1 MPPMKRIGI
10 LVKAESPDTNPL
22 LKELVPWLRARG
34 KDPLLDPAAANLV
47 GETASYPKKD
57 LAALADMLVVLGG
70 DGTMLA
76 AARLVEDRPIP
87 ILGVNT
93 GGLGFLTAVTRD
105 ALFKALEQVFANAF
119 AEEERLMLR
128 SRIVRMGKEIAA
140 ASVLNDVALSKGAL
154 SHMVQLEISINGQ
167 FVTGLRGDGLII
179 STPTGST
186 AYSMAAGGPILNP
199 AVHALILTPISPHTL
214 TNRPIVIPQEAHV
227 EVVLVSKDEGAMVTF
242 DGQAGIT
249 LQPRDLIEVRAS
261 EKKTRLIRF
270 ADRTYYDMLR
280 NKLKWGES

>member
-1 MPPMKRIGI
+1 MPPMKRMGT
-10 LVKAESPDTNPL
+10 LVKGEPPNPKPL
-22 LKELVPWLRARG
+22 LREPPPWLGARG
-34 KDPLLDPAAANLV
+34 KAPRPDPGTAKLI
-47 GETASYPKKD
+47 GETASSLKKD
-57 LAALADMLVVLGG
+57 FAALADMLVVLGG

-105 ALFKALEQVFANAF
+105 EIFKALEQVFANAY
-119 AEEERLMLR
+119 AEEQRLMLR
-128 SRIVRMGKEIAA
+128 SRLVRMGTQVAA

-154 SHMVQLEISINGQ
+154 SHMVQLEISIDGQ

-199 AVHALILTPISPHTL
+199 AVHALILTPICPHTL
-214 TNRPIVIPQEAHV
+214 TNRPIAIPQEAHV
-227 EVVLVSKDEGAMVTF
+227 AVMLVSKDEGAVVTF
-242 DGQAGIT
+242 DGQAGIA

-261 EKKTRLIRF
+261 ENKTRLIRF

-280 NKLKWGES
+280 QKLQWGDT

>member
-34 KDPLLDPAAANLV
+34 KDPLLDPATAKLAE
-47 GETASYPKKD
+47 ETASYPKKD

-105 ALFKALEQVFANAF
+105 EIFKALEQVFANAY
-119 AEEERLMLR
+119 AEEQRLMLR
-128 SRIVRMGKEIAA
+128 SRLVRMGTQVAA

-154 SHMVQLEISINGQ
+154 SHMVQLEISIDGQ
-167 FVTGLRGDGLII
+167 FVTGLRGDGIII

-199 AVHALILTPISPHTL
+199 AVHALILTP
-214 TNRPIVIPQEAHV
+214 
-227 EVVLVSKDEGAMVTF
+227 
-242 DGQAGIT
+242 
-249 LQPRDLIEVRAS
+249 
-261 EKKTRLIRF
+261 
-270 ADRTYYDMLR
+270 
-280 NKLKWGES
+280 

>member
-1 MPPMKRIGI
+1 M
-10 LVKAESPDTNPL
+10 
-22 LKELVPWLRARG
+22 RARG
-34 KDPLLDPAAANLV
+34 KDPLLDPATAKLI
-47 GETASYPKKD
+47 GETTSSLKKD

-105 ALFKALEQVFANAF
+105 EIFKALEQVFANAY
-119 AEEERLMLR
+119 AEEQRLMLR
-128 SRIVRMGKEIAA
+128 SRLVRMGTQVAA

-154 SHMVQLEISINGQ
+154 SHMVQLEISIDGQ

-199 AVHALILTPISPHTL
+199 AVHALILTPICPHTL

-227 EVVLVSKDEGAMVTF
+227 AVMLVSKDEGAMVTF
-242 DGQAGIT
+242 DGQAGIA

-261 EKKTRLIRF
+261 ENKTRLIRF

-280 NKLKWGES
+280 KKLKWGES